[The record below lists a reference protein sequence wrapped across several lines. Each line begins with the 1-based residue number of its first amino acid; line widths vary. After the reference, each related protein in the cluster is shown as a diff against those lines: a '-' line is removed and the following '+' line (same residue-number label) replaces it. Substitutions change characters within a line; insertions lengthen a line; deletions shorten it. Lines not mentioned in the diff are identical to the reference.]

1 MILVTRLVFG
11 LSLLMLTLAGC
22 STGQPNADPATI
34 AAVSYRD
41 PGPKFM
47 TLYTMVNNRSGSGA
61 HSGLV
66 IASSETILFDPAGS
80 FYLDGIPERND
91 VLYGINPGI
100 EWAYKSAHAR
110 TSHHVV
116 VQKVQLTPEQAQVA
130 YQLAVQNGSVG
141 SAFCSNAT
149 STLISRIPGFESIKT
164 TLSPKRLSEQFGALP
179 GVKTEQYYEDDS
191 PDLAAALAAGYKP
204 PPPLS
209 TN

>member
-1 MILVTRLVFG
+1 SFIRILFG
-11 LSLLMLTLAGC
+11 LTVLGLTLSGC
-22 STGQPNADPATI
+22 ATGTPNADPATI

-41 PGPKFM
+41 PGPKSM

-80 FYLDGIPERND
+80 FYLDGIPERDD

-116 VQKVQLTPEQAQVA
+116 VQTVPLTPQQAAVA

-149 STLISRIPGFESIKT
+149 SSLISKIPGFENIKT
-164 TLSPKRLSEQFGALP
+164 TLSPKNLSKQFGALP
-179 GVKTEQYYEDDS
+179 GVKTERYFEDDS
-191 PDLAAALAAGYKP
+191 PDLEAALAAGYKAP
-204 PPPLS
+204 VS
-209 TN
+209 TE

>member
-1 MILVTRLVFG
+1 MSSALRLLCGLGILLLA
-11 LSLLMLTLAGC
+11 LSGC
-22 STGQPNADPATI
+22 ATGTPNADPATI

-80 FYLDGIPERND
+80 FYLEGIPERND

-110 TSHHVV
+110 VSHHVV
-116 VQKVQLTPEQAQVA
+116 VQTVQLTPQQAAVA
-130 YQLAVQNGSVG
+130 YQFAVQNG
-141 SAFCSNAT
+141 
-149 STLISRIPGFESIKT
+149 
-164 TLSPKRLSEQFGALP
+164 
-179 GVKTEQYYEDDS
+179 
-191 PDLAAALAAGYKP
+191 
-204 PPPLS
+204 
-209 TN
+209 